1 MAAEKNTDLYFFF
14 LSGSTFLYI
23 ANATPINEA
32 LESITCPALKRAG
45 TTDPISWLYE
55 VISPACLKLFK
66 SVIQASHNGSCPAT
80 TCPAVGPVSIW

>member
-45 TTDPISWLYE
+45 TTDPIS
-55 VISPACLKLFK
+55 
-66 SVIQASHNGSCPAT
+66 
-80 TCPAVGPVSIW
+80 